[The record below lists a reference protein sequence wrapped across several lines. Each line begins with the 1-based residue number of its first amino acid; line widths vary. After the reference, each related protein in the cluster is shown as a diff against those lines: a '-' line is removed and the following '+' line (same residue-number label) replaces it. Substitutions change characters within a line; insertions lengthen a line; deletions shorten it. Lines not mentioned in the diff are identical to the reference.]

1 MSTGVQPG
9 DGYIVNTLNGV
20 SSFSVNKPY
29 ISDNNPGI
37 LLGVVPPD
45 LPPFPDINGPEFP
58 DFESLDKVLQFAVQ
72 TVIVGDNQY
81 VRIASGAVNF
91 TVSNM
96 PEIYKGVAND
106 IRQAWIYAVAVR
118 PGITVVNGGD
128 SSSPWM
134 EDGGYYVMPA
144 SGTYYVTI
152 SKMDIAA
159 ASTSELLQQA
169 VPFVSIFSDS
179 DALYEKIFSETGP
192 SQYINTTNVQKME
205 GYDATSTGLTGDFG
219 NCHTTWFLP
228 VKWGYACKIIA
239 VIEATSP
246 TIVAPSVSV
255 VHAATATSNEVHRIT
270 LPPDVKKSGS
280 FQLQYQ
286 PGFTS
291 DTTDPFDPFNPLNS
305 GNLTGQFQWNLANA
319 LKGIQSLRGNSA
331 VTVQAENKLD
341 ITYINELA
349 NTAVPIPAIINNSV
363 GAPSAT
369 YDVFQNV
376 VGSIDMTSPPQFLGT
391 TLMNVPNWVE
401 SEDDPYNEYEDNDW
415 NDISNY
421 LQKDAIES
429 ITASELDYYILMLS
443 PNDWTSANYSWTK
456 VDGCSD
462 EACAHPFFVKKQT
475 SGEVVTYTVCTGMVN
490 NIVPSNMDVVIGSG
504 AAYVY
509 ISCTVSG
516 SNYPGAVT
524 IGSGGSIPADTDS
537 NSYIAIAQIVD
548 GQPEQLVSSSLWTE
562 RFKCGM
568 EPAKYWWSNV

>member
-37 LLGVVPPD
+37 LLGVVLPE

-401 SEDDPYNEYEDNDW
+401 SEDEDRK
-415 NDISNY
+415 S
-421 LQKDAIES
+421 
-429 ITASELDYYILMLS
+429 
-443 PNDWTSANYSWTK
+443 
-456 VDGCSD
+456 
-462 EACAHPFFVKKQT
+462 
-475 SGEVVTYTVCTGMVN
+475 VV
-490 NIVPSNMDVVIGSG
+490 
-504 AAYVY
+504 
-509 ISCTVSG
+509 
-516 SNYPGAVT
+516 
-524 IGSGGSIPADTDS
+524 
-537 NSYIAIAQIVD
+537 
-548 GQPEQLVSSSLWTE
+548 
-562 RFKCGM
+562 
-568 EPAKYWWSNV
+568 